1 MALSLRTA
9 ATGLRGSFLSLFAL
23 LVGWYVLPVAAEQPA
38 TSAVTLSQPVLDLI
52 QEATFEV
59 VVRKPTQDSLTYDKP
74 LPLDLLPYTVRTDKY
89 YSVGTAFA
97 IAPNVF
103 ASAAHVFDLA
113 SDSQHT
119 DVAVR
124 DKDGQVYV
132 IDKVLKYSYRSDF
145 IVFSIKNKTV
155 SRVFEP
161 NTRAP
166 LNARVFAVG
175 NAYGQGIVV
184 RDGLY
189 TSNTPEERDGAW
201 KWMRFSAAA
210 SPGNSGGPLLD
221 ADGRLIGIVMRK
233 SENENL
239 NFALPIGEMLDA
251 KDRLAVL
258 DMKMGYRIDN
268 MPMTKYEIVRHEIAL
283 PKSVA
288 DLRRELVRVLDER
301 GAKLMDATFHENRDD
316 IFPHGKGS
324 VRLLHSNFSSTF
336 PGIIGRGSD
345 GIWNSYTPEKTHN
358 ADLGSNGQFV
368 FGEMWNATY
377 FRLLKPDDMP
387 LQTLIRDSRK
397 FMDLVLKGINYRRTI
412 GSAEIKI
419 TSLGKARQA
428 YVHTDIYQR
437 HWLVRSWQVEFS
449 NQTIVA
455 MFLPAPGRLHG
466 AIRAVPTG
474 EYENHLRDM
483 KKLAD
488 FTYISYYGTFEQW
501 QEYLAMKDLLPAAI
515 ADIQMSFDYGREFR
529 YRSKRLEVAYPAS
542 LMKITRNSDLQLGFS
557 YFNDNGKVVWDV
569 TKVVVGEDKNT
580 GFMFSAVRV
589 ARPDANLNDDFKS
602 NWSNLASSKH
612 PFNRTAFVNN
622 KNTVISTVG
631 SRETDRG
638 KLASQPMLYAVSH
651 SVDGGMDQQIAES
664 RLDGFIRGLAIREG
678 GASGK
683 VATSVR

>member
-1 MALSLRTA
+1 MFSAFRSGA
-9 ATGLRGSFLSLFAL
+9 AGVRWIVLWLIAL
-23 LVGWYVLPVAAEQPA
+23 LSGWGFMPVAGAEPDP
-38 TSAVTLSQPVLDLI
+38 SANTLNRKVLDLI
-52 QEATFEV
+52 QESTFEV
-59 VVRKPTQDSLTYDKP
+59 VVRKPTQDSLSYEKP
-74 LPLDLLPYTVRTDKY
+74 LPLDLLPYAVRTDKY

-97 IAPNVF
+97 IAPNVL

-113 SDSQHT
+113 SASQHT
-119 DVAVR
+119 DVVVR
-124 DKDGQVYV
+124 DKDGQVYA
-132 IDKVLKYSYRSDF
+132 IDKVLKYSHRQDF
-145 IVFSIKNKTV
+145 IVFSIKNRTV
-155 SRVFEP
+155 PRVFEP

-166 LNARVFAVG
+166 LNAKVFAVG
-175 NAYGQGIVV
+175 NAYGQGIVI

-268 MPMTKYEIVRHEIAL
+268 MPMTKYDIVRHEIAL

-288 DLRRELVRVLDER
+288 DLRHELVRVLGER
-301 GAKLMDATFHENRDD
+301 GAKLMDATFRENRDD

-345 GIWNSYTPEKTHN
+345 GNWNSYTPEKTHN

-419 TSLGKARQA
+419 TSLGKARQE
-428 YVHTDIYQR
+428 YVHTDGYQR
-437 HWLVRSWQVEFS
+437 RWLVRAWQVEFS
-449 NQTIVA
+449 DQTIVA

-501 QEYLAMKDLLPAAI
+501 QEYLAMKDLLPAAF
-515 ADIQMSFDYGREFR
+515 ADIRMSFDYGKEFR

-542 LMKITRNSDLQLGFS
+542 LMKITRNSDLQVGFS

-580 GFMFSAVRV
+580 GFMFSTVRV
-589 ARPDANLNDDFKS
+589 ARPDASLNDDFKS
-602 NWSNLASSKH
+602 NWNNLASGMH

-622 KNTVISTVG
+622 KNTAISTVG

-638 KLASQPMLYAVSH
+638 KLAGQSVLYAVAH
-651 SVDGGMDQQIAES
+651 SVDGGMDQQTAES

-678 GASGK
+678 GATAT
-683 VATSVR
+683 VATSAR